1 MGMDTISITQINR
14 RYDSSEQQIKR
25 AESAINQVES
35 NEMRVWLSDILN
47 ALKMGKYARIQTISE
62 HFIDVSAI
70 AYTDTYASF
79 FDVYNHIEKF
89 DTTIKPV
96 MVEKLEYRLMHNC
109 KMNY

>member
-1 MGMDTISITQINR
+1 MR
-14 RYDSSEQQIKR
+14 RFPEDSFDSQIKR
-25 AESAINQVES
+25 AENAINRIES
-35 NEMRVWLSDILN
+35 NEVRVWLSDILN
-47 ALKMGKYARIQTISE
+47 ALKTHKYARIQTVSE

-70 AYTDTYASF
+70 AYTYEYASF

-96 MVEKLEYRLMHNC
+96 TIEELQYRL